1 MTKKSGGKGEELRG
15 EEASSPLKENVKA
28 KGTPRSPEKEVAEFQ
43 KSTFPYLLV
52 VLVIAKSRNPR
63 PGRH

>member
-28 KGTPRSPEKEVAEFQ
+28 KGTPRSPEKGILLPREFGTR
-43 KSTFPYLLV
+43 KTDY
-52 VLVIAKSRNPR
+52 
-63 PGRH
+63 